1 MSMLLYPD
9 KSIRYLYEVG
19 IHGGIRRAAEALDV
33 DPAAIS
39 RQLSQLARDMQLPL
53 LERRGRNVVLT
64 EAGKLLAEDY
74 AQTHQRRSHLERRL
88 KDLRHKRGGSITL
101 RVGQGMVDEVV
112 RSVLQPFSQNY
123 PEVFIEI
130 LSGDMQTT
138 VSLITR
144 GEVDMAV
151 GFGPVGPPGVKCFS
165 FARGPICAIVRHDH
179 PIALY
184 EQIEIAELA
193 EYPLIGM
200 DKEFGIQSYM
210 NVMFN
215 QEGLV
220 FSPAYS
226 CNLFTSA
233 IALSE
238 AGMGIAFMTAKVV
251 GDTLASRG
259 LVAVPIHHRI
269 ARESQGYILRS
280 TDHRLTP
287 AAQHLWQLLCQF
299 FERTATASSSA
310 LPN

>member
-1 MSMLLYPD
+1 MTMLLYSD
-9 KSIRYLYEVG
+9 KVIRYLYEVG
-19 IHGGIRRAAEALDV
+19 VHGGIRRAAEALDV

-88 KDLRHKRGGSITL
+88 RDLRHKRGGSITL

-112 RSVLQPFSQNY
+112 KYVLQPFSQNY
-123 PEVFIEI
+123 PEVFIDI

-151 GFGPVGPPGVKCFS
+151 GFGPVGPPGVKCHS
-165 FARGPICAIVRHDH
+165 YHRGPICAIVRREH

-184 EQIEIAELA
+184 EEVEVADLA
-193 EYPLIGM
+193 SYPLIGM
-200 DKEFGIQSYM
+200 DKDFGIQSYM

-220 FSPAYS
+220 FTPAYS

-233 IALSE
+233 IALSQ

-251 GDTLASRG
+251 EDVLSPRN
-259 LVAVPIHHRI
+259 LVAVPVRHRI
-269 ARESQGYILRS
+269 ARESQCHLLRS
-280 TDHRLTP
+280 ADHRFTP

-299 FERTATASSSA
+299 FEQTSTSA
-310 LPN
+310 H

>member
-1 MSMLLYPD
+1 MAMLLYPD

-39 RQLSQLARDMQLPL
+39 RQLSQLAREMQLPL

-88 KDLRHKRGGSITL
+88 KDLRHKRGGSITI

-112 RSVLQPFSQNY
+112 RYVFQPFSQTY
-123 PEVFIEI
+123 PEVFIDI

-138 VSLITR
+138 VSLIAK

-151 GFGPVGPPGVKCFS
+151 GFGPVGPPGLRCHS
-165 FARGPICAIVRHDH
+165 YLRGPICAIVRPEH

-184 EQIEIAELA
+184 DQVDVSDIAH
-193 EYPLIGM
+193 YPLIGM
-200 DKEFGIQSYM
+200 DKNFGIQSYM
-210 NVMFN
+210 NAMFT

-233 IALSE
+233 IALSQ
-238 AGMGIAFMTAKVV
+238 AGMGIAFMTTKVV
-251 GDTLASRG
+251 EDALHSRQ
-259 LVAVPIHHRI
+259 LVAVPINHRI
-269 ARESQGYILRS
+269 ARESQCHLLRS
-280 TDHRLTP
+280 ADHRFTP
-287 AAQHLWQLLCQF
+287 AAQHLWQMLCQF
-299 FERTATASSSA
+299 FEGSSHEAS
-310 LPN
+310 